1 MLTTPIHQR
10 SRGARARH
18 VRAALGG
25 ALLLSGLTGCY
36 TYLPISNGEPA
47 PGTEIALE
55 VTDRGRVALSDRLG
69 QGARRIAGR
78 LESATDS
85 AYVMS
90 VNRVSYIDGNRV
102 AKWNGEH
109 VSVARTDVS
118 GVAER
123 RLSKSRS
130 WLAAGLATGALA
142 LATRIVIK
150 GIAGPGPE
158 TKPTPGGPQPQ

>member
-1 MLTTPIHQR
+1 MC
-10 SRGARARH
+10 
-18 VRAALGG
+18 AALAG
-25 ALLLSGLTGCY
+25 ALLLPGLTGCY
-36 TYLPISNGEPA
+36 TYVPIWNREPA
-47 PGTEIALE
+47 PGTEISLD

-69 QGARRIAGR
+69 PGARRILGR
-78 LESATDS
+78 LESTTDS
-85 AYVMS
+85 AYTVS
-90 VNRVSYIDGNRV
+90 VTRVSYIDGDKV
-102 AKWNGEH
+102 AKWNGER
-109 VSVARTDVS
+109 VTITRTDAT
-118 GVAER
+118 GLAER